1 MVVLPKSGDNLLA
14 YLNLENILFD
24 LDKYNLTVAAI
35 TKLDKAVQFL
45 KDNPTVNLQI
55 RSYTDALASKSYN
68 IKLSENRA
76 KTTRQYLVDQ
86 GINAQRLS
94 INFYGE
100 ENLVNDCTVWSN
112 CSKEE
117 NHKNRR
123 SELIVME

>member
-1 MVVLPKSGDNLLA
+1 MPKSGDNLLA